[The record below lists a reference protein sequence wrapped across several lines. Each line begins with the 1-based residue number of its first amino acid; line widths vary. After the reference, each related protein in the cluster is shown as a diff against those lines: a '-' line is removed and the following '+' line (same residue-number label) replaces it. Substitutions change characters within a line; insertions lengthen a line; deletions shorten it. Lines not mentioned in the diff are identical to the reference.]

1 MQVRPRPADAEAYP
15 PPLDAYPP
23 PVRPASL
30 ADRVTPQQLLVGA
43 GMVAVLGATLSTFTV
58 GTPAGVLA
66 VGVLLVVA
74 AALAV
79 LSGFAGGRTA
89 GEALALGA
97 VAAAATLVGVG
108 ALTAPRPALAAG
120 TLSAFV
126 AVATAALFLIG
137 PQLRTWPVASWA
149 ALQATVLATLLG
161 TALPTV
167 VVAGALLGTALVGL
181 VIAWAGDGDRHGVLS
196 RAGLLAAVPWW
207 ATGVWVVERAAWTGG
222 GPLVAALGVGA
233 ALGLLVTTARR
244 VPELPAAG
252 ALVPVLAGGT
262 AGSVLAGAASSARPD
277 WVLGS
282 GFLGLGLAAA
292 VAVAASRGPAWVPR
306 DAGLAAA
313 GTLTL
318 LAALGTGLAGRWG
331 DLGLLLVTTAAAA
344 VLLSVRDRESRPS
357 TVPVA
362 VGALALA
369 VVTLTGD
376 GPLSGAAV
384 GTALVAVAVTALA
397 QAVVLAVVL
406 PRRAGERVRAWVR
419 ARAGRS
425 AAERPGGPVPDV
437 REAFAPADTGR
448 TAPTRPDAESVQSLE
463 APADSPDERAATSAA
478 GTGTLVGL
486 LGVATAAASGAHGV
500 TAALLAVLGLA
511 LMGHGDVTR
520 GTRLPGVPDDEVEVR
535 GRGTR
540 TLGGLAVVAACAVL
554 AAQAGWTAP
563 EVVTVPAGVVLLA
576 GRWRSLAH
584 GPSMRTWG
592 PGLAVALV
600 PSVLLTVVDPAAP
613 RQVVVLVVALLTTL
627 AGLGWAVRAPF
638 VLGLV
643 GVLGVTTGWLLDAA
657 PTPWVLALLLVG
669 VALLAAG
676 AARERQRRR
685 GEHVPARLRTL
696 R

>member
-23 PVRPASL
+23 PVRAARL

-58 GTPAGVLA
+58 GTPAGVVA

-79 LSGFAGGRTA
+79 LTGYAGGRTA

-97 VAAAATLVGVG
+97 VAAAATLVVVG

-126 AVATAALFLIG
+126 AVATGALYLVG

-149 ALQATVLATLLG
+149 ALQATVVATLAG
-161 TALPTV
+161 TSPPTV

-181 VIAWAGDGDRHGVLS
+181 GIAWAGDGERHGVLS
-196 RAGLLAAVPWW
+196 RAGLLASVPWW
-207 ATGVWVVERAAWTGG
+207 AAGVWVAERAAWTGG
-222 GPLVAALGVGA
+222 GPLVAVLGVGA

-244 VPELPAAG
+244 VPALPVAG
-252 ALVPVLAGGT
+252 ALVPALAGVT
-262 AGSVLAGAASSARPD
+262 AGSVLAGSASAAGPD

-282 GFLGLGLAAA
+282 GFLGLGLAAV

-318 LAALGTGLAGRWG
+318 LAALGTGFAGRWG

-344 VLLSVRDRESRPS
+344 VLLSVRDRDSRPS

-376 GPLSGAAV
+376 GPLSGAGV

-397 QAVVLAVVL
+397 QAVVLSVVL
-406 PRRAGERVRAWVR
+406 PRRAGQRVRAWVR
-419 ARAGRS
+419 ARTGR
-425 AAERPGGPVPDV
+425 AATESSRGPVHDV
-437 REAFAPADTGR
+437 RDAFAPADTGR
-448 TAPTRPDAESVQSLE
+448 AAATSADVDPVQSLE
-463 APADSPDERAATSAA
+463 PPADSPDERAATSAA
-478 GTGTLVGL
+478 GTGTVVGL
-486 LGVATAAASGAHGV
+486 LGVATAASSGAYGV

-520 GTRLPGVPDDEVEVR
+520 GTRLPGVPEDEVEVR

-554 AAQAGWTAP
+554 AVRGGWTAP

-592 PGLAVALV
+592 PGLGVGLL
-600 PSVLLTVVDPAAP
+600 PSVLLTVVDPTP
-613 RQVVVLVVALLTTL
+613 TRQVAVLVVALVVTL

-638 VLGLV
+638 VLGLA
-643 GVLGVTTGWLLDAA
+643 GVLGVTAGWLLDDA
-657 PTPWVLALLLVG
+657 PGAWVLALLLGG

-685 GEHVPARLRTL
+685 GEQVPARVRTL